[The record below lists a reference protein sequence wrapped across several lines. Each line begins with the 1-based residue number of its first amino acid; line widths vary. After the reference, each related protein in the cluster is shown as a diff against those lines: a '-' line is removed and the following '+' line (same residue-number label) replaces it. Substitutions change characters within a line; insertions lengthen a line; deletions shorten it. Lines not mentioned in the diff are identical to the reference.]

1 MFKIYD
7 LNFKEVSIP
16 VERLGYGIKALDI
29 SIGPIIYDTVY
40 SNGNRADTPIKRYPK
55 DREVSINILTTAAD
69 TIDWR
74 MKRDQVYTFFR
85 RLGVFYVA
93 ESYQPFKLL
102 KVMVDEDYE
111 VDRPVTRWGLAEIPL
126 KIIGTPFKQSL
137 HTTGTI
143 GSEGMLFNNKWGY
156 SMGTWFAE
164 NYWQYEF
171 TGIPVNENLLS
182 APYDYQKPKGE
193 HAVTILSGGLPS
205 GTYTISFEYTVN
217 SGSNVVTNFL
227 LYAGGILTRIELDN
241 YIDSDSE
248 RVKKVFSI
256 PENLSGNDIVLYG
269 GTNGA
274 ESIDNDVSF
283 TNIKIEEGN
292 VATPFDIP
300 SSGSSKKVT
309 FYNAGTEEVK
319 LIQQKESEI
328 TLTLYSIPPNN
339 LIDID
344 DGSTTFKIW
353 KEFKLG
359 DVLKIKGD
367 SITLNGVNVLGDTN
381 FNFLTVKT
389 GWNYWEVRGIKNF
402 DFKIDFRF
410 LYD

>member
-7 LNFKEVSIP
+7 LNFKEVSLP
-16 VERLGYGIKALDI
+16 VERLGYGMKALDI

-55 DREVSINILTTAAD
+55 DREVSINILTTSAD

-74 MKRDQVYTFFR
+74 MKRDELYSFFR

-102 KVMVDEDYE
+102 KVMVDEGYE

-143 GSEGMLFNNKWGY
+143 GSEGMLFNNKWAY

-171 TGIPVNENLLS
+171 TGV
-182 APYDYQKPKGE
+182 KP
-193 HAVTILSGGLPS
+193 
-205 GTYTISFEYTVN
+205 
-217 SGSNVVTNFL
+217 
-227 LYAGGILTRIELDN
+227 
-241 YIDSDSE
+241 
-248 RVKKVFSI
+248 
-256 PENLSGNDIVLYG
+256 
-269 GTNGA
+269 
-274 ESIDNDVSF
+274 
-283 TNIKIEEGN
+283 
-292 VATPFDIP
+292 
-300 SSGSSKKVT
+300 T
-309 FYNAGTEEVK
+309 FYNAGDEEVK
-319 LIQQKESEI
+319 LIQQKESLI
-328 TLTLYSIPPNN
+328 TLKINAVPTNG

-344 DGSTTFKIW
+344 DGTTTFKLW
-353 KEFKLG
+353 YDFKVG
-359 DVLKIKGD
+359 DVIRIHGKHV
-367 SITLNGVNVLGDTN
+367 TLNGKNVLGDTN

-389 GWNYWEVRGIKNF
+389 GWNYWDVRGVPNR
-402 DFKIDFRF
+402 DYEFKIDFRY

>member
-7 LNFKEVSIP
+7 LNYKEVSLP
-16 VERLGYGIKALDI
+16 VERLGYGMKALDI

-55 DREVSINILTTAAD
+55 DREVSINILTTSVD

-102 KVMVDEDYE
+102 KVMVDEGYE

-126 KIIGTPFKQSL
+126 KIIDTPFKQSL

-143 GSEGMLFNNKWGY
+143 GSEGMLFNNKWAY

-171 TGIPVNENLLS
+171 TGV
-182 APYDYQKPKGE
+182 KP
-193 HAVTILSGGLPS
+193 
-205 GTYTISFEYTVN
+205 
-217 SGSNVVTNFL
+217 
-227 LYAGGILTRIELDN
+227 
-241 YIDSDSE
+241 
-248 RVKKVFSI
+248 
-256 PENLSGNDIVLYG
+256 
-269 GTNGA
+269 
-274 ESIDNDVSF
+274 
-283 TNIKIEEGN
+283 
-292 VATPFDIP
+292 
-300 SSGSSKKVT
+300 T
-309 FYNAGTEEVK
+309 FYNAGDEEVK
-319 LIQQKESEI
+319 LIQQKESLI
-328 TLTLYSIPPNN
+328 TLKINAVPTNG

-344 DGSTTFKIW
+344 DGVTTFKLW
-353 KEFKLG
+353 YDFKVG
-359 DVLKIKGD
+359 DVIRIHGD
-367 SITLNGVNVLGDTN
+367 KVTLNGKNVLGDTN
-381 FNFLTVKT
+381 FNFLTVKK
-389 GWNYWEVRGIKNF
+389 GWNYWDVRGVPNR
-402 DFKIDFRF
+402 DYEFKIDFRY

>member
-7 LNFKEVSIP
+7 LNYKEVSLP

-55 DREVSINILTTAAD
+55 DREVSINILTTSAD

-74 MKRDQVYTFFR
+74 MKRDRLYKFLR

-102 KVMVDEDYE
+102 KVMVDEGYE
-111 VDRPVTRWGLAEIPL
+111 VDRPVTHWGLAEIPL
-126 KIIGTPFKQSL
+126 KIIDTPFKQSL

-143 GSEGMLFNNKWGY
+143 GSEGMLFNNKWAY

-171 TGIPVNENLLS
+171 TGV
-182 APYDYQKPKGE
+182 KP
-193 HAVTILSGGLPS
+193 
-205 GTYTISFEYTVN
+205 
-217 SGSNVVTNFL
+217 
-227 LYAGGILTRIELDN
+227 
-241 YIDSDSE
+241 
-248 RVKKVFSI
+248 
-256 PENLSGNDIVLYG
+256 
-269 GTNGA
+269 
-274 ESIDNDVSF
+274 
-283 TNIKIEEGN
+283 
-292 VATPFDIP
+292 
-300 SSGSSKKVT
+300 T
-309 FYNAGTEEVK
+309 FYNAGDEEVK
-319 LIQQKESEI
+319 LIQQKESLI
-328 TLTLYSIPPNN
+328 TLKINAVPTNG

-344 DGSTTFKIW
+344 DGTTTFKLW
-353 KEFKLG
+353 YDFKVG
-359 DVLKIKGD
+359 DVVRIHGD
-367 SITLNGVNVLGDTN
+367 KVTLNGKNVLGDTN

-389 GWNYWEVRGIKNF
+389 GWNYWDVRGVPNR
-402 DFKIDFRF
+402 DYEFKIDFRY